1 MVSGFFLL
9 PLDSSLQLAG
19 LFSSLPLRRGD
30 IAEILREKEWILGFA
45 FPKLSLEMTPMA
57 GGKNER
63 SREGE
68 VGGKGSSRL
77 ALGDH
82 LVET

>member
-57 GGKNER
+57 GGKMREAERER
-63 SREGE
+63 S
-68 VGGKGSSRL
+68 VGRGAAGWTW
-77 ALGDH
+77 
-82 LVET
+82 ETTWM